1 MILSKFIKGSFL
13 MMTLALLSCSG
24 GSGGGGSDDDGGSQ
38 PPEEILPPEAA
49 VLKTPAKD
57 EECNQGN
64 VVSTTQSRVTFDW
77 DASANTNTYTHVLK
91 NLDTNTETEQSTSST
106 SITLTI
112 DRNVAY
118 SWKIISKSN
127 KTTTTAT
134 SEIWKFYNAGEGVEN
149 YAPFPAEVVAPAM
162 GSEVASPV
170 TLSWTGSDVD
180 NDIASYEVY
189 LDTNDPPTTVQGTT
203 TSTSMDNIAL
213 NADTVYYWRV
223 KTIDQSGSSSLSP
236 IFEFRTEE

>member
-1 MILSKFIKGSFL
+1 MILSKFLKGSFL
-13 MMTLALLSCSG
+13 VASLALLSCG
-24 GSGGGGSDDDGGSQ
+24 GSGGGGGSDDDGGT

-49 VLKTPAKD
+49 VLTSPAKD

-64 VVSTTQSRVTFDW
+64 VVSDTKSRVTFDW
-77 DASANTNTYTHVLK
+77 NAAANTNSYTHVLK
-91 NLDTNTETEQSTSST
+91 NLETDVETEQTTSST
-106 SITLTI
+106 SISLTI
-112 DRNVAY
+112 DRGVAY

-149 YAPFPAEVVAPAM
+149 YAPFPAELVAPAM

-189 LDTNDPPTTVQGTT
+189 LDTNETPTTVQETT
-203 TSTSMDNIAL
+203 TNTTIENIAL
-213 NADTVYYWRV
+213 SADTVYYWRV
-223 KTIDQSGSSSLSP
+223 KTTDESGSSSLSP
-236 IFEFRTEE
+236 VFEFRTE